1 MTAEDELLELRAET
15 RAQQEQIRV
24 QQEQLAH
31 RDELIAQLQ
40 QRIQALEERLAKNSH
55 NSHLPPSSD
64 RFVRQRRRLAPEERE
79 EARRTRG
86 TSWLDPAVSIL
97 P

>member
-1 MTAEDELLELRAET
+1 MTAEDELLELRAEH

-24 QQEQLAH
+24 QQEQLAQ

-40 QRIQALEERLAKNSH
+40 QRIQAQE
-55 NSHLPPSSD
+55 
-64 RFVRQRRRLAPEERE
+64 LAPEERE
-79 EARRTRG
+79 EARRAGG
-86 TSWLDPAVSIL
+86 TSRLDPALSVL